1 MTPVTKQIKCEPS
14 HIQINTDLQQIR
26 HNTVAKKLLFSSVFF
41 IQNLLAQMNEQQ
53 ALHINYHLVEHIDS
67 FAAMN
72 SKYKLVKTI
81 TDLSTVKFYYCVSYF
96 QS

>member
-53 ALHINYHLVEHIDS
+53 ALHINYHLVEHRQLCC
-67 FAAMN
+67 
-72 SKYKLVKTI
+72 YE
-81 TDLSTVKFYYCVSYF
+81 
-96 QS
+96 Q